1 MTKTILVTGCSAG
14 GIGAALAQA
23 LADQGH
29 HVFATARNPSKI
41 PPELRTLS
49 NVSSLAL
56 DVSSSASVA
65 DAAKA
70 VREVGK
76 GLDVLVNNA
85 GAGYTMPV
93 LDVDIDQA
101 KWLYEANV
109 WGPVRTIQAF
119 ADLLIA
125 SKGRIVNVSSV
136 GAVVNTPWIASYA
149 SSKAA
154 LNSISETLRLE
165 LTPFGVTVATVYLG
179 TGEAGPKGGPI
190 KDLVDSVVPDVLGE
204 KGGIVWRGPNSGA
217 VRFLSRWMPIW
228 LLDSMMSNGQGL
240 DELSKNLKPKGD

>member
-1 MTKTILVTGCSAG
+1 LQGISAVVNLGHSIGSRMAKAILVTGCSAG

-49 NVSSLAL
+49 NVSTLAL

-93 LDVDIDQA
+93 LDVDIEQA
-101 KWLYEANV
+101 KRLYEANV

-136 GAVVNTPWIASYA
+136 GAVVNTPWI
-149 SSKAA
+149 
-154 LNSISETLRLE
+154 
-165 LTPFGVTVATVYLG
+165 
-179 TGEAGPKGGPI
+179 GEASRIPFSCQYTNRSARKHHTPRPKP
-190 KDLVDSVVPDVLGE
+190 
-204 KGGIVWRGPNSGA
+204 R
-217 VRFLSRWMPIW
+217 
-228 LLDSMMSNGQGL
+228 
-240 DELSKNLKPKGD
+240 